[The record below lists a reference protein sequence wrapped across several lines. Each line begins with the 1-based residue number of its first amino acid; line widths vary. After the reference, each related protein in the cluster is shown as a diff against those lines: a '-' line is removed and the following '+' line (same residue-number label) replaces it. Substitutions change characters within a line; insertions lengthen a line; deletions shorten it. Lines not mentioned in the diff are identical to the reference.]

1 MYELYI
7 YTSVV
12 NSSLVNGS
20 LRVGVSFIR
29 KCVVLSSI
37 SANLWVSTGAST
49 CYSVTCFMTIFVTQ
63 STSLVLHFTA

>member
-12 NSSLVNGS
+12 NSSLVNES

-29 KCVVLSSI
+29 KSVVLSSI
-37 SANLWVSTGAST
+37 SSNLWVSTGAST
-49 CYSVTCFMTIFVTQ
+49 CYSVTCFMTILVTQ